1 VSLELRDAQGGSM
14 PHKGIRCLE
23 LDLGEAVLKE
33 QFVVTSVGTPLLAF
47 GKMLRQGWKI
57 EHEGDQSWLNFED
70 CWTPVYY
77 KKNTPY
83 IQVNVR
89 AIHSVQPQGPHRDIE
104 RNSYDEARPIIRML
118 DVELKF
124 DPLSL
129 RRGWQFSELEGFP
142 VHPGTGHSYIIEP
155 EGFPVHLG
163 TGRSYLD
170 PTSMMSVSLWKFRTT
185 LVKIDGQWKVC
196 DFNEQLET
204 LESLERP
211 LPEVTV
217 PVEVITI
224 MTRHR
229 ASFAQLGMEV
239 MLDEPSVP
247 TTVQQEIES
256 DFQYSPDAPEEPM
269 IPETPLGMP
278 DDAELSDIAEERLEA
293 PPAPLPGLGPD
304 LEGDSGVIVEGI
316 NLNADS
322 SASALRQACSM
333 LGCGQSGSKQVL
345 LKRLKNKLAQRAL
358 EDQLALSNAALPD
371 QRSGEGQAI
380 PHEPNEAERALHEL
394 THIPF
399 KSWCPACI
407 AGRARRDHH
416 QSQAS
421 RDAPERSVPVIS
433 MDWFY
438 VKGNDRH
445 LEFMNRV
452 GEEDKEPVLTVLAC
466 IDRSTGMMQAIPVPN
481 KKHDSQVYAAKQ
493 VLTFIS
499 YLSYADVQLRHDNE
513 PVMQSL
519 ADMICKARARHGLAT
534 RPRPSQ
540 PYVHESNGVVE
551 QAVQNLRDMA
561 VVHLEQVREHA
572 GQSFSASQD
581 IVGWAL
587 VHGAFLHKFVK
598 MLFLG
603 CTIQNNM
610 YVCGNSLGVYL
621 SSTIRRLPP
630 SQQWAGDLLKAF
642 KGKTWKYGLAVLGS
656 RLVPGLPRQD
666 PTEASAPVSS
676 LPAVSAER
684 KPQSIDPGPDEA
696 ASEHET
702 EKSSSE
708 TSSSGS
714 SAGSASPVGS
724 PDVGASAAASHAPET
739 PEQLEQDDMEVSTS
753 DARSKRTSSAAL
765 LAPSSPA
772 GEVDR
777 SLKQRVQ
784 HVIVEGEELFDL
796 DEKMLD
802 FEADLDVHQDWWFD
816 AGGQGGGEVLR
827 EQWAQRTEDEGPPP
841 CSEEE
846 LQTLDLEAEAFEAER
861 LLNMKV
867 LEPTQEEPPP
877 ELVLNTRYVHDWRFR
892 NGWVRR
898 ARLVSKELKVWD
910 PHRMDVFAPSTCPA
924 MIKLVPALF
933 AAKYESEEWY
943 LWSID
948 FKDAFLTVPQRS
960 LLYVK
965 LNGQYFKV
973 LMCLPGQRQAGAW
986 WSEQITTDV
995 LGAGLENPSCPVAFG
1010 NGQAACALHVDD
1022 GILGGRLQEGNR
1034 ILEELGEK
1042 YVMTITGPI
1051 RNPGEQIRFLKRLF
1065 VIEEAG
1071 LAMYSDPKYLQ
1082 KMAALLGITRPRMRK
1097 VPCTPEWC
1105 TLDCS
1110 SALDAEEHALFRSVV
1125 GCLLYLAPDRCD
1137 VQFAVSVLAR
1147 KVQNPTQRDMQFVKH
1162 LVEYL
1167 LSMSDYHLVMK
1178 WTTPGKSIR
1187 DQREEPIPCR
1197 SLNSGEYLLEVL
1209 TDSDWAGSADRKS
1222 NTSVHV
1228 YLNSVLVHSFV
1239 RKQDTIA
1246 LSSRESE
1253 LISAVSGCADGLY
1266 IKSIVETM
1274 TKNKCTM
1281 IVLVDNA
1288 SARLIMY
1295 KTGTSRVRHL
1305 DCRLLWVQSKCKDGI
1320 LSVKPI
1326 PTRLNTS
1333 DAGTKPL
1340 SAERLRLLLGIVGY
1354 HSRGGVLGAQEFQ
1367 RQEYAHNI
1375 GKVTKSQRK
1384 AMLGVLM
1391 VMLQSEGVH
1400 AHETDLTTSS
1410 TLQLIHDML
1419 AMLQVWIEM
1428 FMVEKDIQ
1436 SWMVFIFVV
1445 IFALSMLSFFVGVMV
1460 GRACFPKETSG
1471 AVQIIQKKTEV
1482 EKITERASSSS
1493 ALATERLEPAFPVD
1507 TSTKI
1512 AVTKFGTCYH
1522 RVGCKQLKNFEV
1534 HVFRPRSFCIPTGR

>member
-1 VSLELRDAQGGSM
+1 MR
-14 PHKGIRCLE
+14 
-23 LDLGEAVLKE
+23 
-33 QFVVTSVGTPLLAF
+33 
-47 GKMLRQGWKI
+47 
-57 EHEGDQSWLNFED
+57 
-70 CWTPVYY
+70 
-77 KKNTPY
+77 
-83 IQVNVR
+83 
-89 AIHSVQPQGPHRDIE
+89 
-104 RNSYDEARPIIRML
+104 
-118 DVELKF
+118 
-124 DPLSL
+124 LSL
-129 RRGWQFSELEGFP
+129 
-142 VHPGTGHSYIIEP
+142 I
-155 EGFPVHLG
+155 
-163 TGRSYLD
+163 
-170 PTSMMSVSLWKFRTT
+170 SVA
-185 LVKIDGQWKVC
+185 VK
-196 DFNEQLET
+196 
-204 LESLERP
+204 
-211 LPEVTV
+211 
-217 PVEVITI
+217 
-224 MTRHR
+224 
-229 ASFAQLGMEV
+229 
-239 MLDEPSVP
+239 
-247 TTVQQEIES
+247 
-256 DFQYSPDAPEEPM
+256 
-269 IPETPLGMP
+269 
-278 DDAELSDIAEERLEA
+278 
-293 PPAPLPGLGPD
+293 
-304 LEGDSGVIVEGI
+304 
-316 NLNADS
+316 
-322 SASALRQACSM
+322 
-333 LGCGQSGSKQVL
+333 
-345 LKRLKNKLAQRAL
+345 
-358 EDQLALSNAALPD
+358 
-371 QRSGEGQAI
+371 
-380 PHEPNEAERALHEL
+380 
-394 THIPF
+394 
-399 KSWCPACI
+399 
-407 AGRARRDHH
+407 
-416 QSQAS
+416 AS

-995 LGAGLENPSCPVAFG
+995 LGAGLEQNPSCPVAFG

-1197 SLNSGEYLLEVL
+1197 SVNSGEYLLEVL

-1340 SAERLRLLLGIVGY
+1340 SAERLRLLLGVVGY

-1400 AHETDLTTSS
+1400 AHETDPTTSS

-1471 AVQIIQKKTEV
+1471 AVQIIQKKIEV

>member
-1 VSLELRDAQGGSM
+1 
-14 PHKGIRCLE
+14 
-23 LDLGEAVLKE
+23 
-33 QFVVTSVGTPLLAF
+33 
-47 GKMLRQGWKI
+47 
-57 EHEGDQSWLNFED
+57 
-70 CWTPVYY
+70 
-77 KKNTPY
+77 
-83 IQVNVR
+83 
-89 AIHSVQPQGPHRDIE
+89 
-104 RNSYDEARPIIRML
+104 
-118 DVELKF
+118 
-124 DPLSL
+124 
-129 RRGWQFSELEGFP
+129 
-142 VHPGTGHSYIIEP
+142 
-155 EGFPVHLG
+155 
-163 TGRSYLD
+163 
-170 PTSMMSVSLWKFRTT
+170 
-185 LVKIDGQWKVC
+185 
-196 DFNEQLET
+196 
-204 LESLERP
+204 
-211 LPEVTV
+211 
-217 PVEVITI
+217 
-224 MTRHR
+224 
-229 ASFAQLGMEV
+229 
-239 MLDEPSVP
+239 
-247 TTVQQEIES
+247 
-256 DFQYSPDAPEEPM
+256 
-269 IPETPLGMP
+269 MP
-278 DDAELSDIAEERLEA
+278 DDAELSDIAEDKLE
-293 PPAPLPGLGPD
+293 
-304 LEGDSGVIVEGI
+304 
-316 NLNADS
+316 
-322 SASALRQACSM
+322 ACSM
-333 LGCGQSGSKQVL
+333 LGCGQTSLRSRM
-345 LKRLKNKLAQRAL
+345 RLFLISVAVK
-358 EDQLALSNAALPD
+358 
-371 QRSGEGQAI
+371 
-380 PHEPNEAERALHEL
+380 
-394 THIPF
+394 
-399 KSWCPACI
+399 
-407 AGRARRDHH
+407 
-416 QSQAS
+416 AS
-421 RDAPERSVPVIS
+421 RDAPERSLPVIS

-445 LEFMNRV
+445 LEFMNRG
-452 GEEDKEPVLTVLAC
+452 GEDEDKEPFLTVLAC

-519 ADMICKARARHGLAT
+519 ADMVCKARARHGLAT

-587 VHGAFLHKFVK
+587 VHGAFLHNTYRVQGGSTPYEKCFGVQFKMKLARFGETVMCALSTAHTKKGKPKFVK

-666 PTEASAPVSS
+666 PSEASVPVSA

-684 KPQSIDPGPDEA
+684 KPQSIDPGNVEA
-696 ASEHET
+696 ASDPET
-702 EKSSSE
+702 EKNSSE
-708 TSSSGS
+708 ASSSGS
-714 SAGSASPVGS
+714 STGSESPTRS
-724 PDVGASAAASHAPET
+724 PDVGAPAAASHVLESPEHRK
-739 PEQLEQDDMEVSTS
+739 QDDMEVSTS

-765 LAPSSPA
+765 LAPSGLS

-784 HVIVEGEELFDL
+784 HIVVEGEELFDL

-827 EQWAQRTEDEGPPP
+827 ERWAKRTEDEGPPQ

-846 LQTLDLEAEAFEAER
+846 LQSLDLEAEAFEAER
-861 LLNMKV
+861 LLKMKV
-867 LEPTQEEPPP
+867 LEPTQEEPPS

-892 NGWVRR
+892 DGWVRR

-933 AAKYESEEWY
+933 ATKYESEEWH

-986 WSEQITTDV
+986 WSEQITADI
-995 LGAGLENPSCPVAFG
+995 LGAGLEQNPSCPVAFG
-1010 NGQAACALHVDD
+1010 NGKAACALHVDD
-1022 GILGGRLQEGNR
+1022 GILGGRLQEGNK
-1034 ILEELGEK
+1034 ILGKLGEK

-1051 RNPGEQIRFLKRLF
+1051 RDPGEQIRFLKRLF

-1082 KMAALLGITRPRMRK
+1082 KMAKLLGITRPRMRK

-1105 TLDCS
+1105 TPDCS
-1110 SALDAEEHALFRSVV
+1110 SALGTEEHALFRSVV

-1147 KVQNPTQRDMQFVKH
+1147 KVQNPTQRDMQFVKY

-1167 LSMSDYHLVMK
+1167 ISTSDYHLVMK

-1187 DQREEPIPCR
+1187 DQREEPIPCH
-1197 SLNSGEYLLEVL
+1197 SVHPGEYLLEVL
-1209 TDSDWAGSADRKS
+1209 TDSDWAGSVADRKS
-1222 NTSVHV
+1222 NTSVHM

-1246 LSSRESE
+1246 LSSCESE

-1274 TKNKCTM
+1274 TKNKCNM

-1288 SARLIMY
+1288 SARMILY

-1305 DCRLLWVQSKCKDGI
+1305 DCRLLWAQSKCKDGVF
-1320 LSVKPI
+1320 SVKPI

-1340 SAERLRLLLGIVGY
+1340 GAERLRLLLGIVGY
-1354 HSRGGVLGAQEFQ
+1354 HSRDGILGAQEFQ

-1391 VMLQSEGVH
+1391 VMLQSEGAH
-1400 AHETDLTTSS
+1400 AHDADPTTSA
-1410 TLQLIHDML
+1410 TLQRIHDML
-1419 AMLQVWIEM
+1419 SMLQVWIEM

-1436 SWMVFIFVV
+1436 SWTVFIVVV
-1445 IFALSMLSFFVGVMV
+1445 IFTLSMLSFFVGVIV
-1460 GRACFPKETSG
+1460 GRACFSQEDKW
-1471 AVQIIQKKTEV
+1471 
-1482 EKITERASSSS
+1482 
-1493 ALATERLEPAFPVD
+1493 
-1507 TSTKI
+1507 
-1512 AVTKFGTCYH
+1512 CYSNH
-1522 RVGCKQLKNFEV
+1522 
-1534 HVFRPRSFCIPTGR
+1534 